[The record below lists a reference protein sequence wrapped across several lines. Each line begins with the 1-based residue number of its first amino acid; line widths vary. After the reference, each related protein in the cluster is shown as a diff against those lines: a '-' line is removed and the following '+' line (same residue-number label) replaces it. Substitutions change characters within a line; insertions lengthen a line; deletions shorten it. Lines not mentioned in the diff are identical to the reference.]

1 MTANILLK
9 NTQIQTI
16 FSNPLKQVSYTY
28 STSGPCTLVTVLSVF
43 VQFNYNDS
51 DGLLDQYVLTIS
63 LLILHMYSPFYPIIT
78 TTQIEL
84 LNLLTTWLIQ
94 FPTIFNFFFVQLGSF
109 SNDVYSVFWGKINKG
124 LLLVNTKCCECSK
137 KELCLKGKPKK
148 TILAQLW
155 KPICVHPNE
164 LYQ

>member
-84 LNLLTTWLIQ
+84 LNLLTTQLIQ